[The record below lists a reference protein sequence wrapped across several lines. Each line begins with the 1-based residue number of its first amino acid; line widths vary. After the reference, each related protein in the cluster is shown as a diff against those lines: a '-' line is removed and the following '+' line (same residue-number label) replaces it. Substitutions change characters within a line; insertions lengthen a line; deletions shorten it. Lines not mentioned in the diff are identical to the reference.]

1 MQHPSWLSKVLQS
14 GFELTHLPFFPK
26 YALVAHLSQDKPLH
40 LAQSGSFAQYLFGVL
55 DWGLTDLEGD
65 LTADLCLTG
74 DLCLTT
80 LTGDLCLTGDG
91 DLLTGVVC
99 LAGRTGLVTLTGVLD
114 LIGDD
119 DLLTGDLLLT
129 GDDLLADELFLA
141 FLLLCAWVHD
151 DSVYCLVFDANERN
165 PSEAKSNA
173 NFIFDLLINNYKIG

>member
-1 MQHPSWLSKVLQS
+1 M
-14 GFELTHLPFFPK
+14 PFFPK

-55 DWGLTDLEGD
+55 DWGLTDLECD

-74 DLCLTT
+74 DLCLTEDGCLTT

-99 LAGRTGLVTLTGVLD
+99 LAGLTGLLTLTGVLD
-114 LIGDD
+114 LTGD

-129 GDDLLADELFLA
+129 GDDLLAGELFLA
-141 FLLLCAWVHD
+141 FLLRLCAWVHD
-151 DSVYCLVFDANERN
+151 DSVYCLVFDANEIN

-173 NFIFDLLINNYKIG
+173 NFIFDLLINNYKTD